1 MVKKLEVKIEN
12 SKVINGSL
20 YITALLAQRLIMG
33 QKALVDFS
41 NKVNFPGMGQLVKYN
56 GEYNRK

>member
-1 MVKKLEVKIEN
+1 MVKKLEVKTEN
-12 SKVINGSL
+12 SKIIGDSL
-20 YITALLAQRLIMG
+20 YITAVFAQTLVKD
-33 QKALVDFS
+33 QKRLVDVS

>member
-1 MVKKLEVKIEN
+1 MIKKLEVSAEN
-12 SKVINGSL
+12 SKIIDGSL
-20 YITALLAQRLIMG
+20 YITAVFAQNLVKG
-33 QKALVDFS
+33 QKALVDVS

>member
-1 MVKKLEVKIEN
+1 MIKKLEVKREN
-12 SKVINGSL
+12 SKVISGSL
-20 YITALLAQRLIMG
+20 YITAVLAQGLVLG
-33 QKALVDFS
+33 QKTLVDFS

>member
-1 MVKKLEVKIEN
+1 MVKKLEVKTEN
-12 SKVINGSL
+12 SKVINGTL
-20 YITALLAQRLIMG
+20 YITALLAQKLVSG

-41 NKVNFPGMGQLVKYN
+41 SKVNFPGIGQLVKYN

>member
-1 MVKKLEVKIEN
+1 MVKKLEVKTEN
-12 SKVINGSL
+12 SKVIGGSL
-20 YITALLAQRLIMG
+20 YITAVFAQNLVMG
-33 QKALVDFS
+33 QKALIDFS